1 MEIKRRNVLKTIGLG
16 SIAAVQPVSAFSMP
30 KKKGKFTYCLNT
42 STIRG
47 QDPGLA
53 KYIEIAAEAGYD
65 GIEIWIQDLKKFLAD
80 GNSTSTLK
88 TMIENSGLKV
98 ENAIGF
104 APWMVADKDKSRQGF
119 LQMEEEMNLLA
130 AIGCKR
136 VAAPGVGAEA
146 PVDLVLAGEK
156 FKDLLDLGR
165 KTGVMPQ
172 LEFWGAFKP
181 FYHLGQILMVAAVA
195 NDPDAR
201 LLPDIFHLY
210 RGGSGF
216 DGLKLINGNAI
227 EIFHMN
233 DFQGNIPRE
242 EQSDKDRVYPGD
254 GVGPLVQ
261 VVRDLKNMGGDKVL
275 SLELF
280 NPEYWKEDP
289 LHVAKTGLAKMKAI
303 VKAAN

>member
-1 MEIKRRNVLKTIGLG
+1 MENNRRNVLKTLGLG
-16 SIAAVQPVSAFSMP
+16 SLAAIHPVSTFAAP
-30 KKKGKFTYCLNT
+30 KKKGKFTFCLNT

-65 GIEIWIQDLKKFLAD
+65 GIEIWIQDLKKYLAE
-80 GNSTSTLK
+80 GNSTATLAS
-88 TMIENSGLKV
+88 MIKDSGLKV

-104 APWMVADKDKSRQGF
+104 ATWMAADEEKSRQGF

-130 AIGCKR
+130 AIGCHR
-136 VAAPGVGAEA
+136 VAAPGFGAEA
-146 PVDLVLAGEK
+146 PVDLVLAGNR

-195 NDPDAR
+195 NDADAR
-201 LLPDIFHLY
+201 LLPDIYHLF

-233 DFQGNIPRE
+233 DFQGGIPRE
-242 EQSDKDRVYPGD
+242 EQEDKDRVYPGD
-254 GVGPLVQ
+254 GIGPLVQ
-261 VVRDLKNMGGDKVL
+261 VVKDLRDMGGDKVL

-280 NPEYWKEDP
+280 NREYWKEDP

-303 VKAAN
+303 VKAAS